1 MLTGSYSVIDCSPCV
16 CLALLILVSWVMD
29 VLCLLNFISNIY
41 IIHEHFSHGP
51 LGLWLP
57 RLPFLLL
64 LLWARPILL
73 EAFYFSLVERDK
85 HVDDLSKLVR
95 TKNVA

>member
-1 MLTGSYSVIDCSPCV
+1 MLTGAYSVIDCRPCV

-29 VLCLLNFISNIY
+29 VLCLLNFISDIY

-57 RLPFLLL
+57 RLPSILVVIVVGQTYPFGSLL
-64 LLWARPILL
+64 
-73 EAFYFSLVERDK
+73 FFSSREGQTC
-85 HVDDLSKLVR
+85 S
-95 TKNVA
+95 